1 MCRSLPHDSCTM
13 TLHRSSALDERLEER
28 VAIKKLQSWVHFA
41 QRCCREIKLLRFLC
55 HENVIG
61 IMDMFTAEGTCVPVR
76 LCGHVVMSCECIV
89 LDVVDVVVVR
99 GVPASHVYGRKGRA
113 WRERCAVACDDHRE
127 ISSQQPAAVAFT
139 ERVEFSYAYE

>member
-1 MCRSLPHDSCTM
+1 MCRSLPHDACAV

-61 IMDMFTAEGTCVPVR
+61 IMDMFTAEGTCVR
-76 LCGHVVMSCECIV
+76 LCACAPVCPCARVPVAMS
-89 LDVVDVVVVR
+89 
-99 GVPASHVYGRKGRA
+99 
-113 WRERCAVACDDHRE
+113 
-127 ISSQQPAAVAFT
+127 
-139 ERVEFSYAYE
+139 